1 MTMALFIKW
10 VALPLLVVGLIVI
23 GVMMLLETE
32 PWFLETRGLGCFTLV
47 IAAVIA
53 ALLIF

>member
-1 MTMALFIKW
+1 MTTALLVYW
-10 VALPLLVVGLIVI
+10 VLLPLLVLGLVVL
-23 GVMMLLETE
+23 GVMMLLEVE

-47 IAAVIA
+47 IAALVA

>member
-1 MTMALFIKW
+1 MAVLFKW
-10 VALPLLVVGLIVI
+10 VLIPLFVVGLVVL

-32 PWFLETRGLGCFTLV
+32 PWFLETRGLGCFTLIV
-47 IAAVIA
+47 AAVIA